1 MSKITAGI
9 SAACLYPEY
18 PEVSIERLCK
28 AGVKNLEIF
37 PNCPSEATTEYV
49 KGIAKIFKSY
59 DANCISWHSFVSSS
73 DTYAL
78 YTGYERRILDYL
90 ELHKGFFEKMNI
102 LGAKYFILHGNK
114 MPLPDDVV
122 FEGYSRL
129 REVGKSF
136 GIEVLQ
142 ENVAR
147 CTTGSLDQLVRMKKA
162 LGEDVGFVLDTKQ
175 AVRKD
180 NQNPYDFVSA
190 LGNSIKHVHFSDHG
204 KLGEC
209 LLPED
214 GEMGTKQFITAL
226 KSVGFE
232 GCVMLELYRR
242 NYKDFDD
249 LMRGYKIL
257 CDAIDTVNKED

>member
-1 MSKITAGI
+1 MSKITAGV

-18 PEVSIERLCK
+18 PEISIEKLCA
-28 AGVKNLEIF
+28 AGVKNLEFF

-49 KGIAKIFKSY
+49 KGIAKIIKSY
-59 DANCISWHSFVSSS
+59 GANCLSLHSYVCSS

-90 ELHKGFFEKMNI
+90 EFHKHFFENMNL
-102 LGAKYFILHGNK
+102 LGAKYFVLHGNK
-114 MPLPDDVV
+114 NPCPDKVV
-122 FEGYSRL
+122 FEGYMRL
-129 REVGKSF
+129 REVGKGF
-136 GIEVLQ
+136 GVEVLQ
-142 ENVAR
+142 ENVSR
-147 CTTGSLDQLVRMKKA
+147 CTTGSLDQLVRMKNA
-162 LGEDVGFVLDTKQ
+162 LEDDVGFVLDTKQ
-175 AVRKD
+175 AVRKG
-180 NQNPYDFVSA
+180 NQDPYDFVYA

-214 GEMGTKQFITAL
+214 GEMGTQKFVNAL

-249 LMRGYKIL
+249 LIKGYKIL
-257 CDAIDTVNKED
+257 CDAVDTANREV